1 MGTPQYGALDPLALI
16 HDELIHDST
25 NNALRE
31 QGMADDAAVA
41 DYLKSFTNADAMAA
55 LHERS
60 IEVEERQQ
68 ILGRFGHTAESAFR
82 DMYGNL
88 DLEAW
93 FSESCIAPETR
104 VAIETWRGAAASLR
118 PV

>member
-1 MGTPQYGALDPLALI
+1 MTLRTAPTVPVRTRRMVDPVDRTRRI
-16 HDELIHDST
+16 RGRRRRRT
-25 NNALRE
+25 
-31 QGMADDAAVA
+31 
-41 DYLKSFTNADAMAA
+41 ADAMIALVWASVAA
-55 LHERS
+55 AMT
-60 IEVEERQQ
+60 
-68 ILGRFGHTAESAFR
+68 FGHTAESAFR